1 MTNKI
6 LLISFV
12 FAINIYSQ
20 NLIFKGKIKEQQNGN
35 PVENAVI
42 FISQNI
48 IGYSSVNGE
57 FQFDELSPK
66 KYIVTISHPSF
77 KKLVDTLSLLQD
89 ETRDY
94 FLHSS
99 PIKLDEIIVSSSKID
114 RYLKNSPYSEVL
126 ITKDDILKKQHQSV
140 AEVLTEQAGI
150 NLIRDG
156 IWGTEISIRGLSREN
171 VVTLI
176 DGNRITT
183 STDIAA
189 RLSMFNINDIERIEV
204 IKGASSSMYGS
215 GATGG
220 IVNVITKSPKLF
232 ERFTLTGNAATG
244 YNSVNN
250 LSLFSGTIYS
260 GSNFWS
266 SKLSGSYRK
275 AQNTQTP
282 AGELRNSQFEDYSLN
297 GTLNIY
303 PLHNHLLKIDYQLF
317 KANDVGIPGAS
328 IFPSNADVRYPYEKR
343 EMISAGYEI
352 QNISS
357 VFYKLTAKYSFQVIE
372 RRVENIPYTVQNIP
386 ASGTSLARR
395 VSVLKITPGADHKSN
410 NFQLQGNFLL
420 SEQNNLVVGID
431 YWDRNYIG
439 NRERFQLIEML
450 NSQGNVVS
458 TVNRIIGEK
467 PLPNSKYS
475 SLGLFAQDEMPLIDQ
490 KLMLSL
496 GARYDRINIS
506 GEETYNP
513 LYEINNGVINNSP
526 AGQKIIWLESNS
538 IDDAYSSNL
547 GLKYEVNEQLNITL
561 GLGLSFRSPSLEER
575 FQYIDQGSF
584 VRIGDPN
591 LKSELSKSA
600 DFGIRYYGSR
610 LKIISSIFFQNFEN
624 LVAEIPS
631 TYEGR
636 KAFIKT
642 NIGEAHLYGFDL
654 RTDLNFYNNINLYT
668 TISYVKGDDLSANS
682 NLPAIPP
689 LNGIM
694 GINFLLFDS
703 INADFSTTFFA
714 EQSKTAIGE
723 IRTPGY
729 AYFNFYLNS
738 TLAKFNGFSLRIYT
752 GIENIFNREYRNH
765 LSTTRGSITVEPGR
779 NLFIKLA
786 ADF

>member
-1 MTNKI
+1 MICRIPI
-6 LLISFV
+6 LFFII
-12 FAINIYSQ
+12 AINLYSQ
-20 NLIFKGKIKEQQNGN
+20 NLIFKGTIKDAQNGA
-35 PVENAVI
+35 PIENAVI

-48 IGYSSVNGE
+48 FGYSNNNGE
-57 FQFDELSPK
+57 FSLKELNSK
-66 KYIVTISHPSF
+66 KYVITISHPSYRKF
-77 KKLVDTLSLLQD
+77 VDTLFIFQD
-89 ETRDY
+89 EARDY
-94 FLHSS
+94 LLESS
-99 PIKLDEIIVSSSKID
+99 PIKLDEIIVSTSKID
-114 RYLKNSPYSEVL
+114 RYLRNSPYSELL
-126 ITKDDILKKQHQSV
+126 ITKDDILSKQHQSL
-140 AEVLTEQAGI
+140 ADVLTEQAGL

-176 DGNRITT
+176 DGNRIST

-220 IVNVITKSPKLF
+220 IVNIITKSPKLF
-232 ERFTLTGNAATG
+232 EKFSLTGNLSTG

-250 LSLFSGTIYS
+250 LSVLSGSIYS
-260 GSNFWS
+260 GSNIWS
-266 SKLSGSYRK
+266 SKISGSYRK
-275 AQNTQTP
+275 AQNTKTP

-297 GTLNIY
+297 GALNIY
-303 PLHNHLLKIDYQLF
+303 PVHNHLLKIDYQLF

-328 IFPSNADVRYPYEKR
+328 IFPTNADVRYPHEKR
-343 EMISAGYEI
+343 ELISAGYEI

-357 VFYKLTAKYSFQVIE
+357 VFYKLIAKYSFQIIE

-410 NFQLQGNFLL
+410 NFQVQGNFLL
-420 SEQNNLVVGID
+420 AEKNNLVVGID
-431 YWDRNYIG
+431 YWDRDYNG

-450 NSQGNVVS
+450 NSQGSVVN
-458 TVNRIIGEK
+458 TINRIIGEK

-475 SLGLFAQDEMPLIDQ
+475 SLGFFAQDEMPIIED
-490 KLMLSL
+490 KLMISL

-506 GEETYNP
+506 GEETLNP
-513 LYEINNGVINNSP
+513 QYEINNGVVNNSP
-526 AGQKIIWLESNS
+526 AGQKIIWAESNS
-538 IDDAYSSNL
+538 INDAYSSNI
-547 GLKYEVNEQLNITL
+547 GLKYEADEHLNFTL

-600 DFGIRYYGSR
+600 DFGIRYYASKF
-610 LKIISSIFFQNFEN
+610 KIISSLFFQKFEN
-624 LVAEIPS
+624 LVAELPS
-631 TYEGR
+631 TFEGR
-636 KAFIKT
+636 NAFIKT
-642 NIGEAHLYGFDL
+642 NIGEARLYGFDL
-654 RTDLNFYNNINLYT
+654 RSDINLYNNINMYT
-668 TISYVKGDDLSANS
+668 TVAYVKGDDLSANG
-682 NLPAIPP
+682 NLPSIPP
-689 LNGIM
+689 LNGNI
-694 GINFLLFDS
+694 GINFSLSEIL
-703 INADFSTTFFA
+703 NADISSTFFA
-714 EQSKTAIGE
+714 EQNKTAAGE

-729 AYFNFYLNS
+729 LYFNIYLNS
-738 TLAKFNGFSLRIYT
+738 TAVKFNGFNFRIYT

-779 NLFIKLA
+779 NLFIKLT